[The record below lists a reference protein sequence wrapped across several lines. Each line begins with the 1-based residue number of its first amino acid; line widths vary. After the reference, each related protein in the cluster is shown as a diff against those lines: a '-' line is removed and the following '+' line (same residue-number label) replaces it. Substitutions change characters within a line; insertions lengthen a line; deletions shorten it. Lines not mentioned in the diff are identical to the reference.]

1 MTRHIG
7 YIHGS
12 EPEPFS
18 PPEFCRSGAG
28 LEEYAYHYQKGY
40 RRATASR
47 TRRRRKSCRGWRREE
62 RGCAKSCWR
71 VEQVQRIK
79 SVKGGSSGL

>member
-18 PPEFCRSGAG
+18 PPEFYRSGAG
-28 LEEYAYHYQKGY
+28 LEEYAYHYQKRY
-40 RRATASR
+40 RRATGKPYTTSAQELPR
-47 TRRRRKSCRGWRREE
+47 MV
-62 RGCAKSCWR
+62 A
-71 VEQVQRIK
+71 
-79 SVKGGSSGL
+79 